1 MARVLSSRT
10 IWGLAAVAAMLLMFP
25 AWAQKTT
32 DRAGDQRGMFHRAE
46 NQVQVAL
53 VKVVRATDYT
63 EVHLQ
68 TLATLK
74 GVCWYASGEN
84 SPYLLAEGRRFRYL
98 NGDNIAAC
106 PAQQDYVDKDVMV
119 LRFQP
124 LSPQASTFSLVE
136 GQGGE
141 NQMIDPASTKSRFW
155 NFLRVN
161 LN

>member
-1 MARVLSSRT
+1 MTRLIPRIVRT
-10 IWGLAAVAAMLLMFP
+10 TAAIAALMLLAVP
-25 AWAQKTT
+25 AGAQSL
-32 DRAGDQRGMFHRAE
+32 FHRAE

-53 VKVVRATDYT
+53 VKVVRTANYT

-68 TLATLK
+68 TQAALK
-74 GVCWYASGEN
+74 SVCWYASGEN

-98 NGDNIAAC
+98 SGDNIAAC
-106 PAQQDYVDKDVMV
+106 PAQQDYANQAVMV

-124 LSPQASTFSLVE
+124 LAAQTRTFSLVE

-155 NFLRVN
+155 NFLRVK
-161 LN
+161 LD